1 MASKRTAAQRAADKR
16 RTGRPAKQ
24 TSERRSKAVTVYLTE
39 DEHARLEALA
49 IEQDASLA
57 STIMRLWR
65 EGS

>member
-24 TSERRSKAVTVYLTE
+24 TSERRSKVVTVYLTE

-49 IEQDASLA
+49 TEQDASLA
-57 STIMRLWR
+57 STIMRPWR